1 MSPGRVPGPEGLA
14 RNPMA
19 ARPIAVLKMSRKVKT
34 LITFAES
41 VATAMAANVSVF
53 PSPNPPLATVQ
64 ADIAALNTA
73 ETAVV
78 ARTKGAADVRNA
90 KMAIVRADLES
101 LKTYVQNVVDAAN
114 PASGEGIIGNAGMAI
129 RKVTLHD
136 KPALGIRQGLVSG
149 SVVLSAK
156 SAGKKAAYNWR
167 YSLDQKTWTS
177 LPQTLKAKTG
187 VSGLTAGTIYFFR
200 SQALTPKGG
209 ESDWGQIVSFLVK

>member
-1 MSPGRVPGPEGLA
+1 
-14 RNPMA
+14 MA

-41 VATAMAANVSVF
+41 VATAMAANVSIF
-53 PSPNPPLATVQ
+53 PSPHPPLATFL

-78 ARTKGAADVRNA
+78 ARSKGAADVRNA
-90 KMAIVRADLES
+90 KMALVRADLES
-101 LKTYVQNVVDAAN
+101 LKTYVQNIVDAAN

-136 KPALGIRQGLVSG
+136 KPDLGVRQGTVSG

-167 YSLDQKTWTS
+167 YSLDQKAWTS
-177 LPQTLKAKTG
+177 LPQTLVAKTG
-187 VSGLTAGTIYFFR
+187 VSGLTVATTYYF
-200 SQALTPKGG
+200 QCETQTTKGG
-209 ESDWGQIVSFLVK
+209 EGTWGQVVSFLVQ